1 MGNCDQHQSSTA
13 TNTTVEATAWP
24 PLEPGVPSRSQGHL
38 ISPATVPLSFKTVHS
53 SRNSA
58 CSCLRRQAGHLFL
71 NPEILFCLYSL
82 VGNRITCFLCLPQLR
97 PRRLSSATLYIM
109 ALMSMIPS
117 PRRCVV
123 LLSLSLT
130 PTLVAAVNPATSTK
144 AAAAD
149 YYVRDLPGLPADG
162 PKVNM
167 HAG

>member
-1 MGNCDQHQSSTA
+1 MAPTRTRGPKATSSLLRLSLYLSRLSIPVA
-13 TNTTVEATAWP
+13 TLLAHVFVA
-24 PLEPGVPSRSQGHL
+24 RQG
-38 ISPATVPLSFKTVHS
+38 IY
-53 SRNSA
+53 
-58 CSCLRRQAGHLFL
+58 LFL

-117 PRRCVV
+117 PRRWVV
-123 LLSLSLT
+123 LLSLSLA